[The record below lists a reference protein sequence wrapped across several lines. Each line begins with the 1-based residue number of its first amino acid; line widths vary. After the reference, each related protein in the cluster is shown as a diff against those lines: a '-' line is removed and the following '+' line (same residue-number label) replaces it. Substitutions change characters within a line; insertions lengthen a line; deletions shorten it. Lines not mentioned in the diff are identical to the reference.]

1 MNSRTRPAY
10 TASEFSEITGLSV
23 EETVRWGGRA
33 ARNPERRVFSWRDA
47 LETIAVLIHEG
58 GEERVA
64 EEAGC
69 VPPWL
74 VRAPAGTLACRA
86 ANTLGPLANR
96 EAEEVL
102 RKGGMAWRDLNGRI
116 RHISIDPDR
125 LSGIPEIAGTRVH
138 AIFVGLEAQRPGGR
152 QVLTRS
158 YDLTLEQIEDAILWS

>member
-23 EETVRWGGRA
+23 EEAVRRGGRTA
-33 ARNPERRVFSWRDA
+33 MNPERRVFSWRDA
-47 LETIAVLIHEG
+47 LETIGARIQAG
-58 GEERVA
+58 GEA
-64 EEAGC
+64 
-69 VPPWL
+69 
-74 VRAPAGTLACRA
+74 
-86 ANTLGPLANR
+86 

-102 RKGGMAWRDLNGRI
+102 RKGGMAWRDLHGRI

-152 QVLTRS
+152 QTLTRS
-158 YDLTLEQIEDAILWS
+158 YDLTPEQIEDAVIWSKQALSYASG